1 MRSRPNRQA
10 APHSSARRSR
20 SLAPS
25 RPCQG
30 ALPSTVRR
38 ANAVGTQPYDG
49 WTCQRREY
57 SRGRWKSPTCHVIVA
72 ADCNAAAAFAPV
84 RPRTTRYAHQYSLVP
99 FGALGSA
106 GIHGRSSLGRA
117 SGFRTL
123 CTRSWTHS
131 TACAQ
136 CRQTSREAIQHAGN
150 MQHMQ
155 HTAGSARHATCNAS

>member
-10 APHSSARRSR
+10 APHSSERRSR

-49 WTCQRREY
+49 RAKGVSTPAVE
-57 SRGRWKSPTCHVIVA
+57 KPTCHVIVA

-84 RPRTTRYAHQYSLVP
+84 RPRTVRVMHTSTHLYPSVRWGPQVYNTW
-99 FGALGSA
+99 
-106 GIHGRSSLGRA
+106 SSLGRA

-136 CRQTSREAIQHAGN
+136 CRQTSREAIQHAGS

-155 HTAGSARHATCNAS
+155 HTAGSARHATCNTS